1 MIIQPNLYIPPE
13 IEAGLIN
20 GGLFRN
26 GGVIRDHSTGSIVR
40 HLEEVPGPVNSQEA
54 VGRVAVNLKRPG
66 VIITVAALS
75 VVALGATALIAA
87 RRQKQTDKPEVPEC
101 VENYNASLRAYLE
114 AVREGSLDADII
126 SQLIFD
132 LDAVKAYSV
141 NGSIAIY
148 FSTKQSGTLVNLVVD
163 YTRKLAEANSVE
175 LNELQGQAPTSG
187 SDVVV
192 DLRRYLEVQ
201 RKIFTRA
208 A

>member
-20 GGLFRN
+20 GDLFRN

-148 FSTKQSGTLVNLVVD
+148 FSTKQPGTLVNLVVD